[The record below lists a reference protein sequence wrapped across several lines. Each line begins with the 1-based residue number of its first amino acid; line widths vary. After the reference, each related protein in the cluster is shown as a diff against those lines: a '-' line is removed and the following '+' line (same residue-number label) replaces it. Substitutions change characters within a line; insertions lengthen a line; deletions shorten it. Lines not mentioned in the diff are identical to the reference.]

1 MDVIVWKFFIFCIKI
16 FDFDLKNFLDRYM
29 DRILTF
35 FVIIITFLSIFQ
47 KKLEIDI
54 SYQTIILIIISF
66 ILIYRIPLLNFFL
79 ENFDEISIGNT
90 RLKLKNIQK
99 EIQKLEENGILDKDL
114 KDIDEIRNKDETFL
128 YGKFLLNF
136 AKIEILLNNI
146 IEKDF
151 AIKKFT
157 LKMLKDKYREIFIK
171 YKSKT
176 LENLF
181 LIFIEMVKFRNQIVH
196 NGIEEKYEKEELHQ
210 IFIDFINIEEK
221 IILKLEE

>member
-1 MDVIVWKFFIFCIKI
+1 MEWILLYGSCLFFIFCIKI

-29 DRILTF
+29 DKILTF

-47 KKLEIDI
+47 KKFEIDVT
-54 SYQTIILIIISF
+54 YQTIILLIILL
-66 ILIYRIPLLNFFL
+66 ILVYRTPLLSFFL

-99 EIQKLEENGILDKDL
+99 KIKKLEENGILEKDL
-114 KDIDEIRNKDETFL
+114 EDIDKIRGNNKENEDETLL

-136 AKIEILLNNI
+136 SKIDSLLNS
-146 IEKDF
+146 IE
-151 AIKKFT
+151 T
-157 LKMLKDKYREIFIK
+157 
-171 YKSKT
+171 
-176 LENLF
+176 
-181 LIFIEMVKFRNQIVH
+181 VKFRNQIVH

-221 IILKLEE
+221 IISELKNLKPFYF

>member
-1 MDVIVWKFFIFCIKI
+1 MEWILLYGSCLFFIFCIKI

-29 DRILTF
+29 DKILTF

-66 ILIYRIPLLNFFL
+66 ILIYRLPLYKFFL

-90 RLKLKNIQK
+90 KLKIKSIQST
-99 EIQKLEENGILDKDL
+99 IQNLANDGILDKNM
-114 KDIDEIRNKDETFL
+114 KGIEEIRKENKENEDETLL

-136 AKIEILLNNI
+136 SKIDSFLN
-146 IEKDF
+146 
-151 AIKKFT
+151 
-157 LKMLKDKYREIFIK
+157 
-171 YKSKT
+171 S
-176 LENLF
+176 
-181 LIFIEMVKFRNQIVH
+181 IEMVKFRNQIVH

-221 IILKLEE
+221 IISELGGLNLFASI